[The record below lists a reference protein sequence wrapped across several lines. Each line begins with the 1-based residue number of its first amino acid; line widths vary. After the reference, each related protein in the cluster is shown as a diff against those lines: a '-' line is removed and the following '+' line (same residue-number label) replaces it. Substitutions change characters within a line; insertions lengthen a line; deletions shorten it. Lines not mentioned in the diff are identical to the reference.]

1 MFGRRLVVVRKS
13 LGLPVEVWVLQSRH
27 QVDPAAGLLQK
38 MNPVFQAEEVLQKK
52 TQAAVVHQRM
62 SRVAPVAGEP
72 QKTNR
77 VEVAVA
83 ALQRMSRVDL
93 VAAALQRRN
102 QVWEEALPRN
112 LRVAVVETC
121 RAPKG
126 HCSGGGKTQDAS
138 WDDVRVNHQFRSIY
152 MIHEAHFRIRQRI
165 KSKKTR

>member
-1 MFGRRLVVVRKS
+1 MVVRKS

-52 TQAAVVHQRM
+52 TQAAVVPQRTIQ
-62 SRVAPVAGEP
+62 VEAAGEP

-126 HCSGGGKTQDAS
+126 HCSGGGKMQDAS
-138 WDDVRVNHQFRSIY
+138 WDDVRVNHQVRSIY